1 MESIGNRIGRLRRQ
15 ANMTQEA
22 LAEKLGISSQ
32 AVSKW
37 ENDLSCPDISLL
49 AELSRI
55 LGTTA
60 DELLTGNSNEVRIC
74 NEVRVVPAGQRKNID
89 ELVLRIKINS
99 VAGDKIRVNLPVGLI
114 RALSSSGLVV
124 TGSLGNSDALKDI
137 DWEKILQLVENGTV
151 GKIVEMESKDGDTVE
166 IVVE

>member
-60 DELLTGNSNEVRIC
+60 DELLTGNC

-89 ELVLRIKINS
+89 ELVVRIKVNS
-99 VAGDKIRVNLPVGLI
+99 KGGDRVRVNLPVGLI
-114 RALSSSGLVV
+114 RALSSIGLIV
-124 TGSLGNSDALKDI
+124 TGPLGNNDVLKNI
-137 DWEKILQLVENGTV
+137 DWEKIQQLVENGII
-151 GKIVEMESKDGDTVE
+151 GKIVEVESADGDTVE

>member
-37 ENDLSCPDISLL
+37 ENDLSYPDISLL

-60 DELLTGNSNEVRIC
+60 DELLTGNC

-89 ELVLRIKINS
+89 ELVVRIKVNS
-99 VAGDKIRVNLPVGLI
+99 KGGDRVRVNLPVGLI
-114 RALSSSGLVV
+114 RALSSSGLIV
-124 TGSLGNSDALKDI
+124 TGPLGDNDVLKNI
-137 DWEKILQLVENGTV
+137 DWEKIQQLVENGII
-151 GKIVEMESKDGDTVE
+151 GKIVEVESADGDTVE

>member
-22 LAEKLGISSQ
+22 LAEELGISSQ

-60 DELLTGNSNEVRIC
+60 DELLTGNC

-89 ELVLRIKINS
+89 ELVVRIKVNS
-99 VAGDKIRVNLPVGLI
+99 KGGDRVRVNLPVGLI
-114 RALSSSGLVV
+114 RALSSSGLIV
-124 TGSLGNSDALKDI
+124 TGPLCDNDVLKNI
-137 DWEKILQLVENGTV
+137 DWEKIQQLVENGII
-151 GKIVEMESKDGDTVE
+151 GKIVEVESADGDTVE

>member
-1 MESIGNRIGRLRRQ
+1 MESIGNRIGHLRR
-15 ANMTQEA
+15 AAGLTQEA
-22 LAEKLGISSQ
+22 LAERLGVSSQ

-49 AELSRI
+49 PELAKI
-55 LGTTA
+55 LGTTT
-60 DELLTGNSNEVRIC
+60 DTLLTGKSD
-74 NEVRVVPAGQRKNID
+74 EVRVVPATQRKNID
-89 ELVLRIKINS
+89 ELVVRIKVNS
-99 VAGDKIRVNLPVGLI
+99 KGGDRVRVNLPVGLI

-151 GKIVEMESKDGDTVE
+151 GKIVEVESKDGDTVE

>member
-22 LAEKLGISSQ
+22 LAEKLGVSSQ

-49 AELSRI
+49 AELARA

-60 DELLTGNSNEVRIC
+60 DELLTGNSNEVRI
-74 NEVRVVPAGQRKNID
+74 VPAAQRKNID
-89 ELVLRIKINS
+89 ELVLRIKVNS

-124 TGSLGNSDALKDI
+124 SGPLGNNDALKDI

-151 GKIVEMESKDGDTVE
+151 GKIVEIESADGDIVE

>member
-22 LAEKLGISSQ
+22 LAEKLGVSSQ

-49 AELSRI
+49 AELARA

-60 DELLTGNSNEVRIC
+60 DELLTGNSNEVR
-74 NEVRVVPAGQRKNID
+74 VVPAAQRKNID
-89 ELVLRIKINS
+89 ELVLRIKVNS

-124 TGSLGNSDALKDI
+124 TGPLGTNDALKDI

-151 GKIVEMESKDGDTVE
+151 GKIVEIESADGDIVE

>member
-22 LAEKLGISSQ
+22 LAEKLGVSSQ

-49 AELSRI
+49 AELARA

-60 DELLTGNSNEVRIC
+60 DELLTGNSNEVR
-74 NEVRVVPAGQRKNID
+74 VVPAAQRKNID

-124 TGSLGNSDALKDI
+124 TGPLGNNDALKDI

-151 GKIVEMESKDGDTVE
+151 GKIVEIESADGDIVE

>member
-22 LAEKLGISSQ
+22 LAEKLGVSSQ

-49 AELSRI
+49 AELARV

-60 DELLTGNSNEVRIC
+60 DELLTGNSNEVR
-74 NEVRVVPAGQRKNID
+74 VVPAAQRKNID
-89 ELVLRIKINS
+89 ELVLRIKVNS

-124 TGSLGNSDALKDI
+124 SGPLGNNETLKDI

-151 GKIVEMESKDGDTVE
+151 GKIVEIESADGDIVE

>member
-22 LAEKLGISSQ
+22 LAEKLGVSSQ

-49 AELSRI
+49 AELARA

-60 DELLTGNSNEVRIC
+60 DELLTGNSNEVR
-74 NEVRVVPAGQRKNID
+74 VVPAAQRKNID
-89 ELVLRIKINS
+89 ELVLRIKVNS

-124 TGSLGNSDALKDI
+124 SGPLGNNETLKDI

-151 GKIVEMESKDGDTVE
+151 GKIVEIESADGDIVE

>member
-22 LAEKLGISSQ
+22 LAEKLGVSSQ

-49 AELSRI
+49 AELARA

-60 DELLTGNSNEVRIC
+60 DELLTGNSNEVR
-74 NEVRVVPAGQRKNID
+74 VVPATQRKNID
-89 ELVLRIKINS
+89 ELVLRIKVNS

-124 TGSLGNSDALKDI
+124 SGPLGNNETLKDI

-151 GKIVEMESKDGDTVE
+151 GKIVEIESADGDIVE

>member
-60 DELLTGNSNEVRIC
+60 DELLTGNSNEVR
-74 NEVRVVPAGQRKNID
+74 VVPAAQRKNID
-89 ELVLRIKINS
+89 ELVLRIKVNS

-124 TGSLGNSDALKDI
+124 TGPLGNNDALKDI

-151 GKIVEMESKDGDTVE
+151 GKIVEIESADGDIVE

>member
-22 LAEKLGISSQ
+22 LAEKLGVSSQ

-49 AELSRI
+49 AELARA

-60 DELLTGNSNEVRIC
+60 DELLTGNSNEVR
-74 NEVRVVPAGQRKNID
+74 VVPAAQRKNID
-89 ELVLRIKINS
+89 ELVLRIKVNS

-124 TGSLGNSDALKDI
+124 TGPLGNNDALKDI

-151 GKIVEMESKDGDTVE
+151 GKIVEIESADGDIVE